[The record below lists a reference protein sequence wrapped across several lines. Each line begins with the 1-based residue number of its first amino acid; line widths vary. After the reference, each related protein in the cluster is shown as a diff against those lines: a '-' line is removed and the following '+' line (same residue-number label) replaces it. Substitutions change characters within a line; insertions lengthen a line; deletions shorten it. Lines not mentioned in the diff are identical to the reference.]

1 MTNNFEKFITL
12 NSVDIE
18 KISFSIINNS
28 KFFLKS
34 IKNSKL
40 YYLSVPNSISWKL
53 NDSKLY
59 FSSFFYKEVLQFL
72 RLFQIWLKKQESI
85 IKKKLILKGL
95 GFRISFDE
103 KLNMLILK
111 VGYSHLV
118 NISLPMELLDGEKFK
133 KGDRIC
139 IKLEGE
145 ITAIEDNE
153 YSSNFRMKAEEG
165 ECLENNNDGE
175 DEPGTILGG
184 KSEE

>member
-18 KISFSIINNS
+18 KISFSVINNS

-72 RLFQIWLKKQESI
+72 RLFQIWLKKQETI

-118 NISLPMELLDGEKFK
+118 NISLPMEK
-133 KGDRIC
+133 
-139 IKLEGE
+139 IKLKIQKNSIILES
-145 ITAIEDNE
+145 TDNILLGNICNIIKNCRSIDV
-153 YSSNFRMKAEEG
+153 YKAKGFFFR
-165 ECLENNNDGE
+165 NDKIKLK
-175 DEPGTILGG
+175 PV
-184 KSEE
+184 KKK

>member
-12 NSVDIE
+12 NSIDLE
-18 KISFSIINNS
+18 KISFSVINNS

-53 NDSKLY
+53 TDSKLY

-72 RLFQIWLKKQESI
+72 RLFQIWLKKQETI

-118 NISLPMELLDGEKFK
+118 NISLPMEK
-133 KGDRIC
+133 
-139 IKLEGE
+139 IKLKIQKNSIILES
-145 ITAIEDNE
+145 TDNI
-153 YSSNFRMKAEEG
+153 
-165 ECLENNNDGE
+165 
-175 DEPGTILGG
+175 ILGNICNIIKNCRSIDVYKAKG
-184 KSEE
+184 FFFRNDKIKLKPVKKK

>member
-12 NSVDIE
+12 NSIDLE
-18 KISFSIINNS
+18 KISFSVINNS

-72 RLFQIWLKKQESI
+72 RLFQIWLKKQETI

-118 NISLPMELLDGEKFK
+118 NISLPMEK
-133 KGDRIC
+133 
-139 IKLEGE
+139 IKLKIQKNSIILES
-145 ITAIEDNE
+145 TDNI
-153 YSSNFRMKAEEG
+153 
-165 ECLENNNDGE
+165 
-175 DEPGTILGG
+175 ILGNICNIIKNCRSIDVYKAKG
-184 KSEE
+184 FFFRNDKIKLKPVKKK

>member
-85 IKKKLILKGL
+85 IKK
-95 GFRISFDE
+95 
-103 KLNMLILK
+103 N
-111 VGYSHLV
+111 
-118 NISLPMELLDGEKFK
+118 
-133 KGDRIC
+133 
-139 IKLEGE
+139 
-145 ITAIEDNE
+145 
-153 YSSNFRMKAEEG
+153 
-165 ECLENNNDGE
+165 
-175 DEPGTILGG
+175 
-184 KSEE
+184 

>member
-1 MTNNFEKFITL
+1 MKLGEKRKGGML
-12 NSVDIE
+12 DAYPSAVKE
-18 KISFSIINNS
+18 EGKEEIIHQT
-28 KFFLKS
+28 
-34 IKNSKL
+34 
-40 YYLSVPNSISWKL
+40 V
-53 NDSKLY
+53 
-59 FSSFFYKEVLQFL
+59 
-72 RLFQIWLKKQESI
+72 
-85 IKKKLILKGL
+85 
-95 GFRISFDE
+95 
-103 KLNMLILK
+103 
-111 VGYSHLV
+111 
-118 NISLPMELLDGEKFK
+118 SLPMKLLDGEKFK

>member
-18 KISFSIINNS
+18 KISFSVINNS

-72 RLFQIWLKKQESI
+72 RLFQIWLKKQETI

-118 NISLPMELLDGEKFK
+118 NISLPLEK
-133 KGDRIC
+133 
-139 IKLEGE
+139 IKLKIQKNSIILES
-145 ITAIEDNE
+145 TDNI
-153 YSSNFRMKAEEG
+153 
-165 ECLENNNDGE
+165 
-175 DEPGTILGG
+175 ILGNICNIIKNCRSIDVYKAKG
-184 KSEE
+184 FFFRNDKIKLKPVKKK

>member
-118 NISLPMELLDGEKFK
+118 NISLPMEK
-133 KGDRIC
+133 
-139 IKLEGE
+139 IKLKIQKNSIILES
-145 ITAIEDNE
+145 TDNI
-153 YSSNFRMKAEEG
+153 
-165 ECLENNNDGE
+165 
-175 DEPGTILGG
+175 ILGNICNIIKNCRSIDVYKAKG
-184 KSEE
+184 FFFRNDKIKLKPVKKK

>member
-18 KISFSIINNS
+18 KISFSVINNS

-72 RLFQIWLKKQESI
+72 RLFQIWLKKQETI

-118 NISLPMELLDGEKFK
+118 NISLPMEK
-133 KGDRIC
+133 
-139 IKLEGE
+139 IKLKIQKNSIILES
-145 ITAIEDNE
+145 TDNI
-153 YSSNFRMKAEEG
+153 
-165 ECLENNNDGE
+165 
-175 DEPGTILGG
+175 ILGNICNIIKNCRSIDVYKAKG
-184 KSEE
+184 FFFRNDKIKLKPVKKK

>member
-40 YYLSVPNSISWKL
+40 YYLSIPNSISWKL

-118 NISLPMELLDGEKFK
+118 NISLPMEK
-133 KGDRIC
+133 
-139 IKLEGE
+139 IKLKIQKNSIILESN
-145 ITAIEDNE
+145 DNI
-153 YSSNFRMKAEEG
+153 
-165 ECLENNNDGE
+165 
-175 DEPGTILGG
+175 ILGNICNIIKNCRSIDVYKAKG
-184 KSEE
+184 FFFRNDKIKLKPVKKK

>member
-18 KISFSIINNS
+18 KISFSVINNS

-72 RLFQIWLKKQESI
+72 RLFQIWLKKQETV

-118 NISLPMELLDGEKFK
+118 NISLPMEK
-133 KGDRIC
+133 
-139 IKLEGE
+139 IKLKIQKNSIILES
-145 ITAIEDNE
+145 TDNI
-153 YSSNFRMKAEEG
+153 
-165 ECLENNNDGE
+165 
-175 DEPGTILGG
+175 ILGNICNIIKNCRSIDVYKAKG
-184 KSEE
+184 FFFRNDKIKLKPVKKK

>member
-72 RLFQIWLKKQESI
+72 RLFQIWLKKQESS

-118 NISLPMELLDGEKFK
+118 NISLPMEK
-133 KGDRIC
+133 
-139 IKLEGE
+139 IKLKIQKNSIILESN
-145 ITAIEDNE
+145 DNI
-153 YSSNFRMKAEEG
+153 
-165 ECLENNNDGE
+165 
-175 DEPGTILGG
+175 ILGNICNIIKNCRSIDVYKAKG
-184 KSEE
+184 FFFRNDKIKLKPVKKK